1 MILSFCILIFVCI
14 LSLTYMYLGGR
25 GESSQPGGSHFE
37 RGNRARGRGQGHPPW
52 LSGKEIGL
60 YYRDKAKA
68 KAKQKESRVKLP
80 LHVQEKIKNVLENSK
95 DYYDKL
101 YNNAYAEVTYGTLEN
116 KYIHIHDSQF
126 KRKFMNMVSG
136 NIQENLAKALMVK
149 SKLERDTEL
158 DSKLLAEYKAK
169 QSLQKYMDMIKVRSK
184 LPSYKKRSEILELI
198 NENQVI
204 VISGETGK
212 FILFKII
219 IFYLKLIINNII
231 PFKQYIYI
239 YVIIY
244 LFNACILYV
253 LICF

>member
-1 MILSFCILIFVCI
+1 MILSFYILIFMYI

-101 YNNAYAEVTYGTLEN
+101 YNNAYTEVTYGTLEN

-126 KRKFMNMVSG
+126 KRKFINMVSG

-149 SKLERDTEL
+149 SKLERDIEL
-158 DSKLLAEYKAK
+158 DTKLLAEYKAK
-169 QSLQKYMDMIKVRSK
+169 QSLQKYMDMIKIRSK
-184 LPSYKKRSEILELI
+184 LPSYQKRSEILELI
-198 NENQVI
+198 KENQVI

-212 FILFKII
+212 FI
-219 IFYLKLIINNII
+219 FYLKLIINNII
-231 PFKQYIYI
+231 LFKQYKIIYI

-253 LICF
+253 FICF